1 MTLTT
6 QFLTMLSM
14 IGMGSLFG
22 ASLDT
27 YNRFLQRR
35 RRRNWIVFLNDILFW
50 VFQGLSIFY
59 VLFMI
64 NEGELRFY
72 IFLALLCGFAAYQ
85 SLLKRTYLLILDWL
99 ISLAISTYKISVN
112 LFKTLVYRPLQFL
125 FMSAV
130 SLLVLLG
137 KGIFSLLKTT
147 LKILYWILKVAWK
160 PFQLILIIF
169 WKLLPK
175 KIKKVVEKIYNKMA
189 GFTRKFQNYTV
200 IIIKKLKTLNIF
212 KK

>member
-6 QFLTMLSM
+6 QFLTMITM

-35 RRRNWIVFLNDILFW
+35 RRKNWIVFLNDVLFW
-50 VFQGLSIFY
+50 ILQGLSIFY
-59 VLFMI
+59 VLFMV

-85 SLLKRTYLLILDWL
+85 SLLKRGYLKCLEWV
-99 ISLAISTYKISVN
+99 ISLMISTYKITVN
-112 LFKTLVYRPLQFL
+112 LIHNLIYRPLRFL
-125 FMSAV
+125 LLSIV
-130 SLLVLLG
+130 SLVVFTG
-137 KGIFSLLKTT
+137 KGLFLLLKMILSIVTWILKVVWKPFELIFSLL
-147 LKILYWILKVAWK
+147 
-160 PFQLILIIF
+160 

-175 KIKKVVEKIYNKMA
+175 RIKKNVEKIYNKMA
-189 GFTRKFQNYTV
+189 GFTRKFKKYTV
-200 IIIKKLKTLNIF
+200 NILNKIKTIIKS

>member
-27 YNRFLQRR
+27 YSRFLQRR
-35 RRRNWIVFLNDILFW
+35 KRKNWIVFLNDILFW
-50 VFQGLSIFY
+50 ILQGLSIFY
-59 VLFMI
+59 VLFI
-64 NEGELRFY
+64 VNEGELRFY

-85 SLLKRTYLLILDWL
+85 SLLKRGYLKVLEWI
-99 ISLAISTYKISVN
+99 ISVAISTYKIAVN
-112 LFKTLVYRPLQFL
+112 LFKTLIYQPLRFL
-125 FMSAV
+125 LISTV
-130 SLLVLLG
+130 SLLILLG
-137 KGIFSLLKTT
+137 KGTISLLKTI
-147 LKILYWILKVAWK
+147 LKITYWILKVAWK
-160 PFQLILIIF
+160 PFQLIFLLF

-175 KIKKVVEKIYNKMA
+175 RIKKIVERIYNKMA
-189 GFTRKFQNYTV
+189 GFTRKFQNYTLSIV
-200 IIIKKLKTLNIF
+200 KKLKDLKIF

>member
-35 RRRNWIVFLNDILFW
+35 RRKNWIVFLNDILFW
-50 VFQGLSIFY
+50 VLQGLSIFY
-59 VLFMI
+59 VLFMV

-85 SLLKRTYLLILDWL
+85 SLMKRTYLTILDWL
-99 ISLAISTYKISVN
+99 ISVAISTYKISVN
-112 LFKTLVYRPLQFL
+112 LFKTLVYRPLRFL
-125 FMSAV
+125 LISIF
-130 SLLVLLG
+130 SLVVLLG
-137 KGIFSLLKTT
+137 KGILSLLKT
-147 LKILYWILKVAWK
+147 ILNILLWILKVTWK
-160 PFQLILIIF
+160 PFQLLLLIF
-169 WKLLPK
+169 WRLLPK
-175 KIKKVVEKIYNKMA
+175 RIKKTVEKLYNKMA
-189 GFTRKFQNYTV
+189 GFTRKFKNYTV
-200 IIIKKLKTLNIF
+200 IIIKKLKTLKIF